1 MTMPALDKQQ
11 QKLANIL
18 SYLPPT
24 HSLPPKMA
32 RPIFTLLDRLTGIK
46 KVDVGEVKNI
56 NIATHGDNQSI
67 SLRMYYPTK
76 SAAQYTHAM
85 MYFHGGGCV
94 IGSIQS
100 HDRLCRYLAQHTNTV
115 IISVGY
121 RLAPEYKFPIPIL
134 DAIESWNWLQSHKDE
149 LGLSQCEIGAGGD
162 SAGAYLA
169 LLLGLPSVQHTLPIQ
184 TSCPPEFQY
193 LLYPMVD
200 LQGLTASYRS
210 ANDGMLLTNKLMD
223 YFRDHYLVSRQ
234 QMSLPLVSPLLIDE
248 LSELPKTYL
257 LTVEFDP
264 LKDDGIAFANKLK
277 AQSVAV
283 HHQHFDDCMHS
294 FVSTTRVSQRAQQ
307 GVEEISRQLKD
318 LCST

>member
-1 MTMPALDKQQ
+1 MMPTLDKQQ
-11 QKLANIL
+11 QTLVNIL

-24 HSLPPKMA
+24 HSLPPKLA
-32 RPIFTLLDRLTGIK
+32 RPIFTLLDRFAGIK
-46 KVDVGEVKNI
+46 KVKVGQIKNI
-56 NIATHGDNQSI
+56 TIATHGDNQKI
-67 SLRMYYPTK
+67 PLRIYYPA
-76 SAAQYTHAM
+76 SPSAQYSHAM

-100 HDRLCRYLAQHTNTV
+100 HDRLCRYLAQQTNTV

-121 RLAPEYKFPIPIL
+121 RLAPEYKFPTPIL
-134 DAIESWNWLQSHKDE
+134 DAIESWNWLQSHKNE

-169 LLLGLPSVQHTLPIQ
+169 VLLGLSSIQKTLPIQ
-184 TSCPPEFQY
+184 TSGTPEFQY

-210 ANDGMLLTNKLMD
+210 ANKDMLLTNKLMD
-223 YFRDHYLVSRQ
+223 YFRDNYLLSTQ
-234 QMSLPLVSPLLIDE
+234 QVSLPLVSPLLIDD

-264 LKDDGIAFANKLK
+264 LKDDGITFANKLK
-277 AQSVAV
+277 AQSVPV
-283 HHQHFDDCMHS
+283 THQHFDDCLHS
-294 FVSTTRVSQRAQQ
+294 FVSTAKVSKRAQK
-307 GVEEISRQLKD
+307 GVEQISQQLKD